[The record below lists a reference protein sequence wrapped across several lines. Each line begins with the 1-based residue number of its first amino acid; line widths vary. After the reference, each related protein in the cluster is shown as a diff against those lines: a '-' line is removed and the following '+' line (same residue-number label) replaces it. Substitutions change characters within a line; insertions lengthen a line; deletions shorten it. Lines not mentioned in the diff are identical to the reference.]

1 MQVQTNGSYPF
12 SNSFVPAL
20 SEKESLTVSTQL
32 EELQNDFSMI
42 SQDLNPTERRL
53 YNTLINAE
61 NYQAAKGIV
70 TIGFMRAAG
79 IYEDRAGNQ
88 LNGESLSQDLT
99 KLNPPA
105 SQKEQN
111 ALIALQDYLSF
122 NPSSLDM
129 DKEKRGN
136 LLDLKV

>member
-12 SNSFVPAL
+12 SNSFVPVL
-20 SEKESLTVSTQL
+20 SKKEPLAVSAQL

-79 IYEDRAGNQ
+79 IYEDKDGNQ
-88 LNGESLSQDLT
+88 LSGESLSQDLK
-99 KLNPPA
+99 KLNLPA

-111 ALIALQDYLSF
+111 ALIALHDYLSF
-122 NPSSLDM
+122 NPASLDM

>member
-1 MQVQTNGSYPF
+1 
-12 SNSFVPAL
+12 
-20 SEKESLTVSTQL
+20 
-32 EELQNDFSMI
+32 MI

-79 IYEDRAGNQ
+79 IYEDRSGNQ